1 MRWQVRLRRHVI
13 LLLRRNR
20 TLPRKLRDRDRG
32 RHAHRVIPRLT
43 LAIVRHGPGP
53 CRRLLQGA
61 RHPTHIEWS
70 SPRRAM
76 LLLLLLLSCAHL
88 RLLSRVLGLGR

>member
-20 TLPRKLRDRDRG
+20 TLPRELRDRDRG

-43 LAIVRHGPGP
+43 LAIVRRGPGP
-53 CRRLLQGA
+53 CRLLLQGT
-61 RHPTHIEWS
+61 RHPAHVEWP
-70 SPRRAM
+70 SPRRDM
-76 LLLLLLLSCAHL
+76 LLLLLSCAHL
-88 RLLSRVLGLGR
+88 RR